1 MSFLTL
7 PSKSRR
13 VYPVGDDHPP
23 EKEWRKRFIKYEWI
37 EVSAYNSYSLC
48 SDDRATLKSSRLI
61 KKLGVALLLL
71 IELVLDPFAGSGS
84 TGIAA
89 VGLGRIFLGFEIRR
103 DYCDIAV
110 KRFEDFIQERENF
123 FEF

>member
-1 MSFLTL
+1 ML
-7 PSKSRR
+7 
-13 VYPVGDDHPP
+13 
-23 EKEWRKRFIKYEWI
+23 
-37 EVSAYNSYSLC
+37 
-48 SDDRATLKSSRLI
+48 
-61 KKLGVALLLL
+61 KKLGFALLLI